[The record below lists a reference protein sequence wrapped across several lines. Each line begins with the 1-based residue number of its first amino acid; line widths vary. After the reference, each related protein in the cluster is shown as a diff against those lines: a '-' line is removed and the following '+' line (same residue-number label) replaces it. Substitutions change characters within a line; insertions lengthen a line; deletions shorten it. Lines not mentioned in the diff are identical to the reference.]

1 MSDPEN
7 TDPPI
12 DPSIVNLSEADMVS
26 DELDDAATADAE
38 LNNTELNNTELA
50 ELSAL
55 LADPTIWTE
64 SDPGLE
70 DLIVEEIVAEAN
82 TAPAPH
88 DQSKTQENVVA
99 ISSRSRFVDS
109 IIPFAVGIAAGLL
122 LAVSALAFRTRDDGV
137 QLALVGTDLAPGASA
152 EALIDPGP
160 LGVRITLDVSG
171 LAPSPPG
178 TYYQAWVRKS
188 PEIGISAGTFHLRGG
203 DGEIELWAGV
213 STEDYPLITVTL
225 QQEGDGT
232 ESSGKVVLK
241 GRLD

>member
-1 MSDPEN
+1 
-7 TDPPI
+7 
-12 DPSIVNLSEADMVS
+12 
-26 DELDDAATADAE
+26 
-38 LNNTELNNTELA
+38 
-50 ELSAL
+50 
-55 LADPTIWTE
+55 
-64 SDPGLE
+64 
-70 DLIVEEIVAEAN
+70 
-82 TAPAPH
+82 
-88 DQSKTQENVVA
+88 
-99 ISSRSRFVDS
+99 
-109 IIPFAVGIAAGLL
+109 
-122 LAVSALAFRTRDDGV
+122 
-137 QLALVGTDLAPGASA
+137 LALVGTDLAPGASA